1 MKKILWTTIFALF
14 VIANC
19 HAQDKT
25 DEIKELLKLMDSET
39 MINNVLD
46 NMVSVVR
53 KQAKSQLE
61 DNQKFEQFMSFVRD
75 EERELAKNLE
85 DDELTQIISDNF
97 TRDEISELIKFCNTS
112 AGQKLIKLMP
122 DIQKDLVNK
131 AMSKYGPDLQKKLQD
146 KLDELKYR

>member
-1 MKKILWTTIFALF
+1 MKKTLWIIFFALF